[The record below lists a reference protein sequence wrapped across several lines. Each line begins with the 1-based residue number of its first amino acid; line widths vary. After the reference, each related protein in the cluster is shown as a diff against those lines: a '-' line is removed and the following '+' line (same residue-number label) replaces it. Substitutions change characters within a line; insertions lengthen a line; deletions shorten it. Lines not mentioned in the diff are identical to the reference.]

1 MLEQIQW
8 HDLAVAVAL
17 VMVLEGIFPFINPK
31 VWRKMFAEIV
41 ALSNSTVRIM
51 GLISML
57 AGLLLL
63 FMIKS

>member
-8 HDLAVAVAL
+8 HDLAVAFAL
-17 VMVLEGIFPFINPK
+17 VMVLEGIFPFISPK
-31 VWRKMFAEIV
+31 AWRKMFAEIV
-41 ALSNSTVRIM
+41 TLSNSTVRIM

-63 FMIKS
+63 FMVKS